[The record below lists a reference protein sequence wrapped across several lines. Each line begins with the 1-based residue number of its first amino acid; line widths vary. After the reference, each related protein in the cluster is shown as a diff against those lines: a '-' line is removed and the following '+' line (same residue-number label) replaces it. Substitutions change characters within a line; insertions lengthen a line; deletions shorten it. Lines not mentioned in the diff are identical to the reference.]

1 MATTFEKIQHIIAEQ
16 LEIDAAT
23 ISLETHF
30 KNDLSADSIDV
41 FQIINDIEDTFDTYI
56 ETEDDI
62 QTVSD
67 LVVYVENKMK

>member
-1 MATTFEKIQHIIAEQ
+1 MSTTFEKIQNIIAEQ
-16 LEIDAAT
+16 LEIDASV

-30 KNDLSADSIDV
+30 KNDLSADSIDI
-41 FQIINDIEDTFDTYI
+41 FQIINDIEETFDTYI

-67 LVVYVENKMK
+67 LVMYVENKVK

>member
-1 MATTFEKIQHIIAEQ
+1 MATTFEKIQHIIAAQ

-23 ISLETHF
+23 VTLETHF

-41 FQIINDIEDTFDTYI
+41 FQIIDDIEETFDIYI

-62 QTVSD
+62 QTVAD
-67 LVVYVENKMK
+67 LVVYVETKVK